1 MARAKKT
8 SRILPKAEKRLA
20 GMRSIN
26 ANLNFSDGVS
36 IPAFETSINSVR
48 QTLLV
53 YNTLLSKVDEAYN
66 EVLDAEQDLAGVS
79 KKMLLGVAFKYGK
92 DSNEYEMA
100 GGSREEP
107 RPRRQAG
114 QPTVGA
120 ATA

>member
-26 ANLNFSDGVS
+26 ANLNFGNGVS

-48 QTLLV
+48 AKLLV

-66 EVLDAEQDLAGVS
+66 EVLDAEQELSGVS

-92 DSNEYEMA
+92 ESNEYEMA
-100 GGSREEP
+100 GGAREEP
-107 RPRRQAG
+107 RPRRRVG
-114 QPTVGA
+114 QPTAEAV
-120 ATA
+120 TA

>member
-8 SRILPKAEKRLA
+8 SRVLPKAEKRLA
-20 GMRSIN
+20 GMKSISG
-26 ANLNFSDGVS
+26 NLNFGNGIST
-36 IPAFETSINSVR
+36 PAFETSIASVR
-48 QTLLV
+48 EKLAV

-114 QPTVGA
+114 QPTAGVV
-120 ATA
+120 TV